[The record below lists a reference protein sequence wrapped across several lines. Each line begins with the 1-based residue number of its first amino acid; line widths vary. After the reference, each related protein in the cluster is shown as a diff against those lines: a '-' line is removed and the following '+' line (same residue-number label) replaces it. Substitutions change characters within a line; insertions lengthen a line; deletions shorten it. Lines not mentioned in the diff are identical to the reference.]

1 MQDIKRFINKE
12 FTISQEKYE
21 TGWNMPYRHFHNDYE
36 IYILESGVRTVSL
49 DECEYETKARD
60 ASLFLPNHPH
70 GSKGECAFSGICIH
84 FSKGY
89 LATHLTTFA
98 QKILLDCFE
107 TPIISLS
114 AEQFEMIK
122 KYADHFVLSAPDNF
136 VILSSILKLLN
147 DAATTNMENGMNHCL
162 VKEEDLSKSDFKINF
177 EQNFKSNS
185 DASLKTASK
194 VRKKFTKVHQILE
207 YTKTN
212 YTNIHSIHEI
222 AEAFDVSE
230 DYIFKIFK
238 RNCNQTPKEYINEL
252 RINHACYRLT
262 NSENTVTNISEE
274 CGYKSK
280 AYFIRLF
287 KEKKGITPSEYR
299 KQMLSKFT

>member
-1 MQDIKRFINKE
+1 MQDIKCFINKE

-49 DECEYETKARD
+49 DECEYATKARD

-98 QKILLDCFE
+98 QKILLACFE

-114 AEQFEMIK
+114 AEQFEVIK

-147 DAATTNMENGMNHCL
+147 DAATANKETCEQHPVKNDFQTNFEFKSD
-162 VKEEDLSKSDFKINF
+162 VTFKSASKS
-177 EQNFKSNS
+177 
-185 DASLKTASK
+185 
-194 VRKKFTKVHQILE
+194 KKKNTKAYQILE

-212 YTNIHSIHEI
+212 YTNIHNIHELPRLLMSVKI
-222 AEAFDVSE
+222 
-230 DYIFKIFK
+230 IFLKFL
-238 RNCNQTPKEYINEL
+238 KEIVI
-252 RINHACYRLT
+252 RHQK
-262 NSENTVTNISEE
+262 SISMSYE
-274 CGYKSK
+274 S
-280 AYFIRLF
+280 I
-287 KEKKGITPSEYR
+287 
-299 KQMLSKFT
+299 MLAIV

>member
-49 DECEYETKARD
+49 DECEYETKAQD

-98 QKILLDCFE
+98 QKILLACFE

-122 KYADHFVLSAPDNF
+122 KYADEFVLSAPDNF

-147 DAATTNMENGMNHCL
+147 DAATVNKENCEHHQVKNDFQTNFEFKSD
-162 VKEEDLSKSDFKINF
+162 VTFKSASKS
-177 EQNFKSNS
+177 
-185 DASLKTASK
+185 
-194 VRKKFTKVHQILE
+194 KKKNTKAYQILE

-222 AEAFDVSE
+222 AEAFDVSK

-238 RNCNQTPKEYINEL
+238 RNYNQTPKEYINEL
-252 RINHACYRLT
+252 RINHGCYRLT